1 MKNLDELIK
10 EYGEIFNQLEELNTK
25 KDEIG
30 KEIKELLKDK
40 VGKEYTTESGI
51 VAKLTDRITFI
62 YDDTTALTNYLISK
76 GLKNTYITESIDSK
90 KLNAELKKS
99 STLYDGV
106 KSYVTKTVTE
116 VLKVGK

>member
-10 EYGEIFNQLEELNTK
+10 EYGEISAQLEELNTR

-40 VGKEYTTESGI
+40 VGKEYTTENGV
-51 VAKLTDRITFI
+51 VAKLTDRVTFT
-62 YDDTTALTNYLISK
+62 YDDTTALVNYLISK
-76 GLKNTYITESIDSK
+76 GLKNTYITESIDTK
-90 KLNAELKKS
+90 KFNAELKKS
-99 STLYDGV
+99 ATLYDGV
-106 KSYVTKTVTE
+106 KPYITKTVSE